1 MPRPWQYLHFRP
13 VPSPN
18 APPYRWQSSDPHW
31 TEPAQGDESILNE
44 IAVQHP
50 RRSLVSHG
58 LSDWLIPGSSKIVY
72 PPQWINADLQ
82 TFDLTILGKFDIIH
96 QDTAFDIHMSLP
108 YGTMTDASIRAMPIQ
123 DLQDTG
129 FIFFWGQLPL

>member
-1 MPRPWQYLHFRP
+1 MHAFAASSACRHKRPNRDSTFRSRSQLFHTYGSVPLHAPYLQ
-13 VPSPN
+13 V
-18 APPYRWQSSDPHW
+18 APIR
-31 TEPAQGDESILNE
+31 L
-44 IAVQHP
+44 
-50 RRSLVSHG
+50 RSHG

-82 TFDLTILGKFDIIH
+82 TFDLTMLGKFDIIH